1 MGTADNRER
10 WFASG
15 GLVAALLASSCCIL
29 PLVLVLLGVSGA
41 WIGNLT
47 ALEPYNPIFA
57 AVAIAAIGL
66 GFWQVYVRTP
76 RACAAGGDCS
86 TPRSQAL
93 TKIVLWV
100 AAALTLVALTT
111 RWWAPLF
118 Y

>member
-1 MGTADNRER
+1 MGTTDNRER
-10 WFASG
+10 LFASG
-15 GLVAALLASSCCIL
+15 GLIAAILASSCCVL
-29 PLVLVLLGVSGA
+29 PVVLVTIGVSGA

-57 AVAIAAIGL
+57 AIAIAAIGL

-76 RACAAGGDCS
+76 RACAAGDECS

-93 TKIVLWV
+93 TKVALWV
-100 AAALTLVALTT
+100 ASALTLVTLTT